1 MQTTYRLFDAMVS
14 EYYAPSSR
22 SFDYRYRVIHA
33 LERFKIKENLLDFV
47 KETFPESYFK
57 YLEVHEIKPYGS
69 EYSDLTRIR
78 ITKVECE
85 LNKVEGNTKNKI
97 IPKEIELKHIQWGM
111 RTFKGKELTE
121 EDKKAVY
128 NKIEIKANA
137 HNTFSLHVSQPEYVY
152 LTSIADSAGFCISL
166 QVSGNDISIG
176 NEDHW
181 VVIGRNEAELNTCI
195 QSI

>member
-1 MQTTYRLFDAMVS
+1 MQTTYRLFDAMTS

-22 SFDYRYRVIHA
+22 SFSYYNSALHA
-33 LERFKIKENLLDFV
+33 LERFEIKENLLDFV
-47 KETFPESYFK
+47 KEVFPESYFK

-69 EYSDLTRIR
+69 DCRDLTRIKV
-78 ITKVECE
+78 TKVKYE
-85 LNKVEGNTKNKI
+85 LNEVEGDTKNKI

-128 NKIEIKANA
+128 NKIEIRAKTYNV
-137 HNTFSLHVSQPEYVY
+137 FSLHVSQPEYVY

-166 QVSGNDISIG
+166 QMSGNDVSIG

-181 VVIGRNEAELNTCI
+181 VVIGRNEAELNTYI